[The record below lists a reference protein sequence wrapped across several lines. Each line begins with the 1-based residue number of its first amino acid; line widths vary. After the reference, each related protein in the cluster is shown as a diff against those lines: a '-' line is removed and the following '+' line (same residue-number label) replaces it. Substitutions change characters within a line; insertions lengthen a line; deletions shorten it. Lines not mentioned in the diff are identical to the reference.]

1 MINTEIIKAT
11 ESVAPN
17 KKSKKLDKDP
27 ESMTQK
33 ELLELIAKKEKEMK
47 KYAADLMFEQ
57 ASVLRDEIIEL
68 KKLSLR

>member
-1 MINTEIIKAT
+1 
-11 ESVAPN
+11 
-17 KKSKKLDKDP
+17 
-27 ESMTQK
+27 MTQK